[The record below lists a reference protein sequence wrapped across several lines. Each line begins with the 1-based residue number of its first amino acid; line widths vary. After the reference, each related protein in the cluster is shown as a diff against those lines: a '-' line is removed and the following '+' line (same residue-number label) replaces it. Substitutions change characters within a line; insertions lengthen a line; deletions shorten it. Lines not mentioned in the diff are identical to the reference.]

1 MSWSDGWKSGVWQV
15 ACGGSLPPSLPPT
28 IPPTPENQASPLPC
42 VFYHWQW
49 VTIMIVSLQCRW
61 YQQMCS
67 PKLWLR
73 HSKRFVTIAQCDN
86 SHFQFRLRDIWLVQV
101 NLHWGKFVCF
111 KIYTILS
118 HSIMYLLPPLN
129 RLIAIN
135 SNVDRKP
142 SCSRSLIDQ
151 FASYGPPT
159 HYSLS
164 VPLKYLFT

>member
-1 MSWSDGWKSGVWQV
+1 MKRKRECHKPWKSRPGFRLWGMWGHELKWWLEKWCLTGRMWGVP
-15 ACGGSLPPSLPPT
+15 APLPPPHQPT
-28 IPPTPENQASPLPC
+28 HSRKPSITTSIYIQSG
-42 VFYHWQW
+42 FYHWQW

-101 NLHWGKFVCF
+101 NLHWGKFVCL

-118 HSIMYLLPPLN
+118 HSIMYLLPPLKQ
-129 RLIAIN
+129 IN
-135 SNVDRKP
+135 CYK
-142 SCSRSLIDQ
+142 
-151 FASYGPPT
+151 
-159 HYSLS
+159 
-164 VPLKYLFT
+164 